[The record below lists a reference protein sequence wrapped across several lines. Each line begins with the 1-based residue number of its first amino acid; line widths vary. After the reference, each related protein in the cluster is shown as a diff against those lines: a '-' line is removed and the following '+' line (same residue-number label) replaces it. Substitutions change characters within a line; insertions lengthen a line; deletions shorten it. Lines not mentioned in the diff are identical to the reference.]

1 MPSNPTLVQTAA
13 LAPGVCFL
21 SGDNHGPFLDT
32 GTSVPGRGR
41 IYLSIKALG
50 PFLRE
55 CDWVPLA
62 EVEEEL
68 AQVHDF
74 ETQLDA
80 HQAGSDAYDAIVE
93 AITPLL
99 PAPPVQRTEVAVF
112 MDDSVRADNARLE
125 DEVSSLRIELH
136 GSKRALESAQDAA
149 VPAPTSEGS
158 APVEQGTAA
167 PSTEVD
173 VAGQTVDLELLPEEN
188 VDVVLDVVDGWD
200 DEALAAVV
208 ALEATGKARKTILAL
223 AP

>member
-32 GTSVPGRGR
+32 GTSIPGRGR
-41 IYLSIKALG
+41 VYLAIKALG
-50 PFLRE
+50 PFLRD
-55 CDWVPLA
+55 CGWIPLE
-62 EVEEEL
+62 EVETEL
-68 AQVHDF
+68 ELVADFEAQVNAYRSGSELF
-74 ETQLDA
+74 DA
-80 HQAGSDAYDAIVE
+80 LVDAIAPFV
-93 AITPLL
+93 
-99 PAPPVQRTEVAVF
+99 PAPPAQVVYSAVFKDDTVREANEALTAEITNLRTE
-112 MDDSVRADNARLE
+112 
-125 DEVSSLRIELH
+125 LH
-136 GSKRALESAQDAA
+136 TATSALESAQDAA

-167 PSTEVD
+167 PSTEV
-173 VAGQTVDLELLPEEN
+173 AGFDVDLESLLTFN
-188 VDVVLDVVDGWD
+188 ASVVLDVVEGWD